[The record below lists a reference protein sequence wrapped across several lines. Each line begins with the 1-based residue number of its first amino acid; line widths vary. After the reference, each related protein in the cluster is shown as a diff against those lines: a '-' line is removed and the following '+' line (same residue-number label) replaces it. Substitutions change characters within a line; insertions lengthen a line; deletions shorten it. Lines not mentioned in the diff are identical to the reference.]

1 MQEKHREEKG
11 ESTIES
17 LGGISSFCLGEHIL
31 KEIPRSRVFLGRS
44 RAEPVSD
51 EEEAA
56 INLDFTALRPL
67 SVHS

>member
-17 LGGISSFCLGEHIL
+17 LGGISSFCLGEHML

-51 EEEAA
+51 EEAA
-56 INLDFTALRPL
+56 INLDFTALHPL